1 MIFIYYKCTCMN
13 TNIHKY
19 TNTQNCV
26 RVCLCGNIYIQT
38 YTFIPMNI
46 YTQTY
51 IHKGGS
57 NPFTSIISFH
67 HFLSEP
73 PLPTETDPLPL
84 SPPGPAELPPPPPCW
99 DNLPSSPLFQSV
111 SETLQYIFSLFNQRI
126 LIVRWMAI
134 RMRNVVIKRRWENIR

>member
-84 SPPGPAELPPPPPCW
+84 SPPR
-99 DNLPSSPLFQSV
+99 PSRAPSTAAMLRQLAVISLV
-111 SETLQYIFSLFNQRI
+111 SIGKRDL
-126 LIVRWMAI
+126 AI
-134 RMRNVVIKRRWENIR
+134 YFFLY